1 MDDDDIQD
9 YKKPWVGITE
19 DDVESIVNQIEWIMK
34 LDFYRDRPMWCMTF
48 AQLVDKKLRDKNI

>member
-19 DDVESIVNQIEWIMK
+19 DEVENIFNQVEWIMK
-34 LDFYRDRPMWCMTF
+34 LDFDRDRPMWCMAF
-48 AQLVDKKLRDKNI
+48 AQLVEKKLRDKNI

>member
-19 DDVESIVNQIEWIMK
+19 DEVEIIVNQIELIMK
-34 LDFYRDRPMWCMTF
+34 LDFYRDRSMWCMTF

>member
-19 DDVESIVNQIEWIMK
+19 DEVENIFNQVEWIMK
-34 LDFYRDRPMWCMTF
+34 LDFDRDRPMWCMTF
-48 AQLVDKKLRDKNI
+48 AQLVEKKLRDKNL